1 LNTPLHDTLG
11 TWKRSHYCG
20 ELTSAHIG
28 QQVCLMGWVQR
39 RRDHGGLIFI
49 DLRDREGITQL
60 ALDPDR
66 DPQAHS
72 KADRVR
78 SEYVIAVIGTVSARP
93 EGTVNPKMK
102 TGEIEI
108 EVAQLKILNS
118 AKTPPF
124 GLDEYTEVAENIR
137 LKHRYL
143 DLRRPALQ
151 KNLMLRHRVARTVR
165 TYLDAQ
171 GFLEIETPVLT
182 KSTPEG
188 ARDYLVPSR
197 VNGGCFFALPQSP
210 QLFKQL
216 LMVSGYDRYCQI
228 VKCFRDEDL
237 RADRQ
242 PEFTQIDCEMSFVD
256 ADDVITTM
264 ENMIAQVFRDCL
276 GVEVTTP
283 MARMTYAEAMTRFG
297 VDNPDLRFGLELI
310 ELTDLVANC
319 GFKVFAEVAAS
330 GGLVKAINVKGGAGF
345 SRKDLDELTDF
356 VKIYGAKGLAWVK
369 ITEEGWQS
377 PIAKF
382 FSPTELDALGQR
394 LAAAQGDLLLFVAD
408 NPRITNEAL
417 GRLRGHL
424 GQRLGLAAKDDYRF
438 VWVTDFPLLEW
449 DEENQRHA
457 AVHHPFTAPRDQ
469 DLPLLD
475 SNPAAA
481 CAKAYDL
488 VLNGSE
494 IGGGSIRIH
503 DQAIQSKMFA
513 LLGIGEEEA
522 REKFGFLLDALEYGA
537 PPHGGLAFGLDR
549 LVMILTGSDSIRDV
563 IAFPKTQK
571 ATCLLSGAPGEV
583 DEKQLQ
589 ELSIRLRLRK
599 KDQ

>member
-1 LNTPLHDTLG
+1 MNDILG
-11 TWKRSHYCG
+11 DWKRTHYCG
-20 ELTSAHIG
+20 KLTSADIG
-28 QQVCLMGWVQR
+28 SEVCLMGWVQR

-49 DLRDREGITQL
+49 DLRDREGIAQL

-66 DPQAHS
+66 DSTAHA
-72 KADRVR
+72 KADKVR
-78 SEYVIAVIGTVSARP
+78 NEYVVAVKGVVSPRP
-93 EGTVNPKMK
+93 EGTVNPNMA

-108 EVAQLKILNS
+108 EVSELKVLNTS
-118 AKTPPF
+118 KTPPF
-124 GLDEYTEVAENIR
+124 MLDEHVDVAENIR

-143 DLRRPALQ
+143 DLRRPILQ
-151 KNLMLRHRVARTVR
+151 RNMILRHRVTRTVR
-165 TYLDAQ
+165 NYLDEQ

-197 VNGGCFFALPQSP
+197 VNSGNFFALPQSP

-216 LMVSGYDRYCQI
+216 LMISGYDRYCQI

-256 ADDVITTM
+256 SDDVMSVM
-264 ENMIAQVFRDCL
+264 ENMIARVFKESI
-276 GVEVTTP
+276 GVEVDTP
-283 MARMTYAEAMTRFG
+283 MARMTYAEAMDRFG
-297 VDNPDLRFGLELI
+297 VDNPDLRFDLELVNLSDI
-310 ELTDLVANC
+310 AAGC
-319 GFKVFAEVAAS
+319 GFKVFKDAVAN
-330 GGLVKAINVKGGAGF
+330 GGLVKGINAKECARF
-345 SRKDLDELTDF
+345 SRKDLDNLTDF

-369 ITEEGWQS
+369 ITADGWQS

-382 FSPTELDALGQR
+382 FTPGELEQINQAMDAEV
-394 LAAAQGDLLLFVAD
+394 GDLLMFVAD
-408 NPRITNEAL
+408 SATITNEAL

-424 GQRLGLAAKDDYRF
+424 GDILGFTDKNTFKF
-438 VWVTDFPLLEW
+438 VWITDFPLLEW
-449 DEENQRHA
+449 DEEAKRHT
-457 AVHHPFTAPRDQ
+457 AVHHPFTAPRDE
-469 DLPLLD
+469 DIPLLD
-475 SNPAAA
+475 SDPGKVR
-481 CAKAYDL
+481 AKAYDL

-503 DQAIQSKMFA
+503 DQSVQSKMFSM
-513 LLGIGEEEA
+513 LGIGTEEA

-571 ATCLLSGAPGEV
+571 ATCLLSGAPGKV
-583 DEKQLQ
+583 AEKQLQ
-589 ELSIRLRLRK
+589 ELSIRLRIK
-599 KDQ
+599 KNG